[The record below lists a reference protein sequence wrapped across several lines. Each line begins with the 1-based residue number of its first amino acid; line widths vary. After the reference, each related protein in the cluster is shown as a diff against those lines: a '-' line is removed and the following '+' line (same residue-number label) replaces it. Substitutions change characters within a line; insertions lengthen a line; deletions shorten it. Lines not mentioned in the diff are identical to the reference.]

1 MIELQD
7 TSGKGPESIVPDEV
21 HPTLRKAEV
30 LVADDS
36 RTMRAALSRSLR
48 GLGFTNISEA
58 VDGADAINKLL
69 DRPYDLMLLDME
81 MPVMNGMEVLAAMKL
96 KPSISGVPVIVISAA
111 DQVETAV
118 RCIEAGA
125 EDYLPKPPPATL
137 LRARVTTALEKKRLK
152 DLDRLRFAQLQ
163 AEKELVEIEREK
175 SERLLLN
182 ILPGAI
188 ANRLKGGEKTIAN
201 GHATVSVM
209 FADLCGFTAL
219 SRKTSP
225 TDLVTML
232 NRIFTEFDIIVE
244 KYQVE
249 KIKTIGDCYMMVGGL
264 PSHRDDHAQ
273 AVAAAAMEMVSA
285 LERINQSNGTELQ
298 MRVGIHTGPVVA
310 GVIGKIKFT
319 YDLWGDTVN
328 VASRMESSG
337 LPGMVHLSEQTQQAL
352 SGDFLTEERGFVE
365 CKGLGQVKTYF
376 LKGRAQPALSL

>member
-1 MIELQD
+1 MIDLQD
-7 TSGKGPESIVPDEV
+7 TPSKGPESITPDEV

-48 GLGFTNISEA
+48 ELGFTNISEA

-96 KPSISGVPVIVISAA
+96 KPSISGIPVIVISAA

-163 AEKELVEIEREK
+163 AEKELVEIEKEK
-175 SERLLLN
+175 SEKLLLN

-337 LPGMVHLSEQTQQAL
+337 LPGRVHLSEQTQQAL

-376 LKGRAQPALSL
+376 LKGRAQPALSV

>member
-7 TSGKGPESIVPDEV
+7 TLSKGPESIAPDEV

-48 GLGFTNISEA
+48 ELGFTNISEA

-96 KPSISGVPVIVISAA
+96 KPSISGIPVIVISAA

-163 AEKELVEIEREK
+163 AEKELVEIEKEK
-175 SERLLLN
+175 SEKLLLN

-337 LPGMVHLSEQTQQAL
+337 LPGRVHLSEQTQQAL

-376 LKGRAQPALSL
+376 LKGRAQPAPSV

>member
-7 TSGKGPESIVPDEV
+7 TASKGPESTMPDEV

-48 GLGFTNISEA
+48 ELGFTNISEA

-96 KPSISGVPVIVISAA
+96 KPSISGIPVIVISAA

-163 AEKELVEIEREK
+163 AEKELVEIEKEK
-175 SERLLLN
+175 SEKLLLN

-337 LPGMVHLSEQTQQAL
+337 LPGRVHLSEQTQQAL

-376 LKGRAQPALSL
+376 LKGRAQPALSV

>member
-7 TSGKGPESIVPDEV
+7 TPGKGPESIAPDEV

-96 KPSISGVPVIVISAA
+96 KPSISGIPVIVISAA

-337 LPGMVHLSEQTQQAL
+337 LPGRVHLSEQTQQAL

-376 LKGRAQPALSL
+376 LKGRAQPALSV

>member
-1 MIELQD
+1 MIDLQD
-7 TSGKGPESIVPDEV
+7 TPSKGPESITPDEV

-48 GLGFTNISEA
+48 ELGFTNISEA

-96 KPSISGVPVIVISAA
+96 KPSISGIPVIVISAA

-163 AEKELVEIEREK
+163 AEKELVEIEKEK
-175 SERLLLN
+175 SEKLLLN

-337 LPGMVHLSEQTQQAL
+337 LPGRVHLSEQTQQAL

-365 CKGLGQVKTYF
+365 CKGLGQVRTFF
-376 LKGRAQPALSL
+376 LKGRAQPALSV

>member
-7 TSGKGPESIVPDEV
+7 TLSKGPESIAPDEV

-48 GLGFTNISEA
+48 ELGFTNISEA

-96 KPSISGVPVIVISAA
+96 KPSISGIPVIVISAA

-163 AEKELVEIEREK
+163 AEKELVEIEKEK
-175 SERLLLN
+175 SEKLLLN

-337 LPGMVHLSEQTQQAL
+337 LPGRVHLSEQTQQAL

-376 LKGRAQPALSL
+376 LKGRAQPALSV

>member
-1 MIELQD
+1 MIDLQD
-7 TSGKGPESIVPDEV
+7 TPSKGPESITPDEV

-48 GLGFTNISEA
+48 ELGFTNISEA

-69 DRPYDLMLLDME
+69 DRRYDLMLLDME

-96 KPSISGVPVIVISAA
+96 KPSISGIPVIVISAA

-163 AEKELVEIEREK
+163 AEKELVEIEKEK
-175 SERLLLN
+175 SEKLLLN

-337 LPGMVHLSEQTQQAL
+337 LPGRVHLSEQTQQAL

-376 LKGRAQPALSL
+376 LKGRAQPALSV